1 MNFFKKAE
9 VSDVEPFYSDSS
21 MKRTLSYLKTTS
33 VPGKNPCVVP
43 KVVVVACKSFSLQSL
58 SHSSNGVSETY
69 YKVVV
74 TGAGRL

>member
-43 KVVVVACKSFSLQSL
+43 KVVVVACKSFDC
-58 SHSSNGVSETY
+58 
-69 YKVVV
+69 KV
-74 TGAGRL
+74 